1 MNSNIKPLMGRNA
14 HFKNEQFVESALKIA
29 AEQGPTAVT
38 IAAVAREVGA
48 PVGSVYH
55 RFLSRDV
62 LLAEVWL
69 QVVASFQEG
78 FLKVLNSDEGLQAA
92 LHTPRWVRLNPAEA
106 RILLL
111 YRREEL
117 VSGDWPEGLREWAM
131 EIAQQLNEGIHKYVK
146 RTFGRANRRELDR
159 TIFALIDV
167 PYAAVLRYIRQGKKP
182 PVAVEDYIRET
193 YFTIMGREK

>member
-1 MNSNIKPLMGRNA
+1 MGRNA

-29 AEQGPTAVT
+29 ADRGPTAVT

-69 QVVASFQEG
+69 QVVTSFQKG
-78 FLKVLNSDEGLQAA
+78 FLKALESDLGLQAA

-117 VSGDWPEGLREWAM
+117 VSGDWPEELREWTM
-131 EIAQQLNEGIHKYVK
+131 ENAQQLDEGIHKYVK
-146 RTFGRANRRELDR
+146 RTFGRATRREVDR

-182 PVAVEDYIRET
+182 PVAADNYIRKT
-193 YFTIMGREK
+193 YFTILGRER

>member
-1 MNSNIKPLMGRNA
+1 MGRNA

-29 AEQGPTAVT
+29 ADQGPTAVT

-69 QVVASFQEG
+69 QVVTSFQEG

-92 LHTPRWVRLNPAEA
+92 LHTLRWVRLNPAEA

-117 VSGDWPEGLREWAM
+117 VSGDWPEELREWTM

-146 RTFGRANRRELDR
+146 KTFGRANRRELDR

>member
-1 MNSNIKPLMGRNA
+1 MGRNA
-14 HFKNEQFVESALKIA
+14 HFKNDQFVDSALKIA
-29 AEQGPTAVT
+29 AEQGPAAVT
-38 IAAVAREVGA
+38 IAAVAQEVGA

-69 QVVASFQEG
+69 RVVTSFQKG
-78 FLKVLNSDEGLQAA
+78 FLLALHRDEGLQAA

-117 VSGDWPEGLREWAM
+117 VSGTWPEELRERTM
-131 EIAQQLNEGIHKYVK
+131 EIARQLDDGIHKYAG
-146 RTFGRANRRELDR
+146 RTFGRASRLELGR
-159 TIFALIDV
+159 TIFVLIDV
-167 PYAAVLRYIRQGKKP
+167 PCAAVLRYIRQGKKP
-182 PVAVEDYIRET
+182 PRAVEDYIRET
-193 YFTIMGREK
+193 YLALMGRGK

>member
-1 MNSNIKPLMGRNA
+1 MGRNA

-29 AEQGPTAVT
+29 ADQGPTAVT

-69 QVVASFQEG
+69 QVVTSFQEG
-78 FLKVLNSDEGLQAA
+78 FLKALNSDEGLQAA

-117 VSGDWPEGLREWAM
+117 VSGDWPEELREWTM

-193 YFTIMGREK
+193 YFTIMGR

>member
-1 MNSNIKPLMGRNA
+1 MGRNA
-14 HFKNEQFVESALKIA
+14 HFKNEQFVDAALKIA
-29 AEQGPTAVT
+29 ADQGPAAVT
-38 IAAVAREVGA
+38 IAAVAGEVGA
-48 PVGSVYH
+48 PVGSLYH
-55 RFLSRDV
+55 RFLSRDI

-69 QVVASFQEG
+69 QVVTSFQKG
-78 FLKVLNSDEGLQAA
+78 FLEALNKDQGLQAA

-117 VSGDWPEGLREWAM
+117 VSGAWPEKLREGTT
-131 EIAQQLNEGIHKYVK
+131 EIARQLDDGIHQYAK
-146 RTFGRANRRELDR
+146 RTFGRARRLELGR
-159 TIFALIDV
+159 TVFALIDV

-182 PVAVEDYIRET
+182 PMAVEDYIRET

>member
-1 MNSNIKPLMGRNA
+1 MGRNA
-14 HFKNEQFVESALKIA
+14 HFKNEQFVDSALKIA
-29 AEQGPTAVT
+29 ADQGPAAVT
-38 IAAVAREVGA
+38 IAAVAGEVGA

-55 RFLSRDV
+55 RFLSRDI

-69 QVVASFQEG
+69 QVVTSFQKG
-78 FLKVLNSDEGLQAA
+78 FLKALNSDEGLQAA

-117 VSGDWPEGLREWAM
+117 VSGAWPEELREGTM
-131 EIAQQLNEGIHKYVK
+131 EIARQLNDGIHKYAK
-146 RTFGRANRRELDR
+146 RTFGRASRLELGR

-182 PVAVEDYIRET
+182 PMAVEDYIRET

>member
-1 MNSNIKPLMGRNA
+1 MGRNA

>member
-1 MNSNIKPLMGRNA
+1 MGRNA

-29 AEQGPTAVT
+29 ADQGPTAVT

-69 QVVASFQEG
+69 QVVTSFQEG

-117 VSGDWPEGLREWAM
+117 VSGDWPEELREWTM